1 MARITVT
8 HRHGESFDIRVRGYA
23 LISDEPITLG
33 GDDEGPTPTELM
45 VAGLAAC
52 AADEVVRCLA
62 AIGEKFEPTE
72 IGGDFAW
79 DAEGGRVASI
89 RLSVTLPCELSAST
103 REKVLKAMLSCPARK
118 MLAEPPSVDYK
129 FESVEVPASVA
140 PAVDGGGWPEEPPPD
155 VDSEG

>member
-72 IGGDFAW
+72 VGGDFAW

-103 REKVLKAMLSCPARK
+103 REKVLQAMMSCPARK

-129 FESVEVPASVA
+129 FESIAVPVSVG
-140 PAVDGGGWPEEPPPD
+140 AVPDGDGWPEEPPPD
-155 VDSEG
+155 VDSQG